1 MDNPVIINT
10 ININT
15 IWLILSGALVFFMN
29 AGFAL
34 LETGFCRTT
43 NAVNVLAKNLIVF
56 CVAIFA
62 FWLLGFNLMFGDGSA
77 DCLTN
82 NNPTIIDGL
91 VGRLGTFQLTF
102 PNQEN
107 PLGTVDG
114 FSCLL
119 DDWQDRSFSSLFFF
133 QLVFAGTAATIVS
146 GAVAERIK
154 FFAFFWFSF
163 FLVAIIYPIAGHW
176 VWSHY
181 GWLNQLGFKDFAGSA
196 VVHSV
201 GGTAALVG
209 AYILKPRWKRLNYEP
224 QEELLLRP
232 NQKLQPPSQWSSSFD
247 LPNNPTYITLGCLIL
262 WLGWLGFNAG
272 STTDLRYISHVITTT
287 LVSAAGGGIV
297 TTLSYT
303 SLTEG
308 KKPTIG
314 SIINGILGGLVG
326 ITASSAYVNIVQSA
340 IIGIISGF
348 VVIKGENWL
357 EKWKIDDPV
366 SAVPVHLFCGAWG
379 TLAVGIFGDPNSI
392 LYNPSGH
399 SMTFINIIQQTSI
412 QLIGWLAIFGYTAIF
427 SLLFLSITSRVVG
440 QKKLKPVRLNFIEK
454 FLRRIRHGIR
464 VSVEEEINGSDG
476 LFYNY
481 RNN

>member
-15 IWLILSGALVFFMN
+15 IWLIFSGALVFFMN

-107 PLGTVDG
+107 PLGTVNG

-119 DDWQDRSFSSLFFF
+119 NDWQDRSFSSLFFF

-163 FLVAIIYPIAGHW
+163 FLVAIIYPIVGHW

-201 GGTAALVG
+201 GGAAALVG

-224 QEELLLRP
+224 QEELLLSP
-232 NQKLQPPSQWSSSFD
+232 NKKLQPPHQWSNSFD
-247 LPNNPTYITLGCLIL
+247 LPNNPTSITLGCLIL
-262 WLGWLGFNAG
+262 WLGWLGFNGG
-272 STTDLRYISHVITTT
+272 STTDLRYISHIITTT

-308 KKPTIG
+308 KK
-314 SIINGILGGLVG
+314 
-326 ITASSAYVNIVQSA
+326 AYY
-340 IIGIISGF
+340 
-348 VVIKGENWL
+348 WL
-357 EKWKIDDPV
+357 
-366 SAVPVHLFCGAWG
+366 
-379 TLAVGIFGDPNSI
+379 
-392 LYNPSGH
+392 
-399 SMTFINIIQQTSI
+399 
-412 QLIGWLAIFGYTAIF
+412 
-427 SLLFLSITSRVVG
+427 
-440 QKKLKPVRLNFIEK
+440 
-454 FLRRIRHGIR
+454 
-464 VSVEEEINGSDG
+464 
-476 LFYNY
+476 NY
-481 RNN
+481 